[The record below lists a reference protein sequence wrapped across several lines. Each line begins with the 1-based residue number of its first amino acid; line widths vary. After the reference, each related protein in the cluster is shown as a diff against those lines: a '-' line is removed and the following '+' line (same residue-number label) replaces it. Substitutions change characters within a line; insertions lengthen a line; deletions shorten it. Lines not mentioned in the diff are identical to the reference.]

1 MQVAASSPSPP
12 PSDLGHRPGEGSSP
26 QNHLS
31 PLGSFDP
38 PPPKPRGAS
47 SLFLQMRVQL
57 LHPPKLEAHLHSTS
71 TCESRAVTPTLCPL
85 QPPAPPTA
93 LGRAPRSPYTWPSHP
108 RLRHVPDSPA
118 HGSRSSAPTPRGFL
132 LPALSPSGKWGGHQR
147 AQWRSQWA
155 LSLRWPLPRA
165 AANRGGRRWQYWG
178 VEFGAAAAAGW
189 SGVAGGADRKEEAGP
204 AGLLTSRWRRAAREA
219 VPPPARGLLSSA
231 GRRPAGPWQLLRP
244 PAWQRRAGAS
254 AEAGVG
260 AAATAVA
267 FLRLRDQEGNRNGI
281 RMIRSPKY
289 IGKFWIGNV
298 ESQKEPTFFRNMC
311 VSGSD
316 EDLDEAWVMKTFKAG
331 SLEKLVE
338 LLVPAYLKDDFS
350 YIEIFLGAYRTYA
363 TIQQVLEHLL
373 QRYGCNHPYS
383 AEYGE
388 PQEQLKGA
396 ISFILGTWLKEYL
409 EDFNQPPDFPCLKL
423 VVEYVYVNMPGS
435 HLEHDTQLLLA
446 QLDQMEVTEAEPEAL
461 KPGPAPTAKEAQE
474 LTLPQ
479 EPAPGQS
486 PGVHSAPVAAP

>member
-1 MQVAASSPSPP
+1 MFSCCLP
-12 PSDLGHRPGEGSSP
+12 
-26 QNHLS
+26 
-31 PLGSFDP
+31 
-38 PPPKPRGAS
+38 S
-47 SLFLQMRVQL
+47 SLVS
-57 LHPPKLEAHLHSTS
+57 KLE
-71 TCESRAVTPTLCPL
+71 R
-85 QPPAPPTA
+85 
-93 LGRAPRSPYTWPSHP
+93 PRSSTFSP
-108 RLRHVPDSPA
+108 RLR
-118 HGSRSSAPTPRGFL
+118 
-132 LPALSPSGKWGGHQR
+132 
-147 AQWRSQWA
+147 
-155 LSLRWPLPRA
+155 
-165 AANRGGRRWQYWG
+165 
-178 VEFGAAAAAGW
+178 
-189 SGVAGGADRKEEAGP
+189 
-204 AGLLTSRWRRAAREA
+204 
-219 VPPPARGLLSSA
+219 RGLVPHS
-231 GRRPAGPWQLLRP
+231 RKLRP
-244 PAWQRRAGAS
+244 FTKKNPKNCQQEIPKEKENGIVYSVYPKKGARKGWQR
-254 AEAGVG
+254 
-260 AAATAVA
+260 
-267 FLRLRDQEGNRNGI
+267 
-281 RMIRSPKY
+281 
-289 IGKFWIGNV
+289 FW
-298 ESQKEPTFFRNMC
+298 C

>member
-1 MQVAASSPSPP
+1 
-12 PSDLGHRPGEGSSP
+12 
-26 QNHLS
+26 
-31 PLGSFDP
+31 
-38 PPPKPRGAS
+38 
-47 SLFLQMRVQL
+47 
-57 LHPPKLEAHLHSTS
+57 
-71 TCESRAVTPTLCPL
+71 
-85 QPPAPPTA
+85 
-93 LGRAPRSPYTWPSHP
+93 
-108 RLRHVPDSPA
+108 
-118 HGSRSSAPTPRGFL
+118 
-132 LPALSPSGKWGGHQR
+132 
-147 AQWRSQWA
+147 
-155 LSLRWPLPRA
+155 
-165 AANRGGRRWQYWG
+165 
-178 VEFGAAAAAGW
+178 
-189 SGVAGGADRKEEAGP
+189 
-204 AGLLTSRWRRAAREA
+204 
-219 VPPPARGLLSSA
+219 
-231 GRRPAGPWQLLRP
+231 
-244 PAWQRRAGAS
+244 
-254 AEAGVG
+254 
-260 AAATAVA
+260 
-267 FLRLRDQEGNRNGI
+267 
-281 RMIRSPKY
+281 
-289 IGKFWIGNV
+289 
-298 ESQKEPTFFRNMC
+298 
-311 VSGSD
+311 
-316 EDLDEAWVMKTFKAG
+316 MKTFKAG

-486 PGVHSAPVAAP
+486 PGVHSAPVAAPQLHGIPPIMSSAPALAPDRELAERMDPSPGPPPELAPKPLADVNPAPAPVPTLESDGAQVFPQLHHQHQMESQMERWIPIQSHLQNGILDCQLTSILLLLQDRRSTEHQLFHQELQLWQQTGNPLEVHILKRGHRLSRILDHLVMSILILYRHRSSIEHHPAHQQMESPQESWVFTLGNFQNRLKDHFLSQILLLQQHWSWVQQQVQHHQVEHCHLTDSLLKDWIISLGQDHNELLDCLLRSITSLD